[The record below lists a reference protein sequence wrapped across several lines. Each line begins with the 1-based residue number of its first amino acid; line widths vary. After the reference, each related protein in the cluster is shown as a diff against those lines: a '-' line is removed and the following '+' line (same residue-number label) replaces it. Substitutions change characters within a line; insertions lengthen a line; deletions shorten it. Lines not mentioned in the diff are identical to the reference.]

1 MGPRV
6 PYARMATSAPPPVRQ
21 ALVIHPGALG
31 DLLQAVPALRALATV
46 DGGLRV
52 SLAAQPRLAA
62 LLAGTSVVDEALS
75 FESLGLDN
83 LFADA
88 PVSATLADHLDRY
101 HVVVSWF
108 GARAAPYPERLR
120 ALVPRAVLA
129 PPVPDA
135 DDATPV
141 WRHLLAGLAALGPPL
156 AEPRAIAP
164 RGAWLAPLAVPR
176 EWRERGR
183 AVVAALGAG
192 PPLLVVHAGAG
203 GDWKRWPPER
213 FAEAIAGIVRGT
225 DCALLLHEGPADHEA
240 TRALGARLDALG
252 AAPNRAS
259 LVEPDLPLLAGVFAQ
274 ASAYLG
280 GDSGIS
286 HLATAAGTPAVILYP
301 EATRA
306 RWAPWSSRA
315 IALPADDDPTAA
327 ARAALQLCLRLRGRA
342 A

>member
-1 MGPRV
+1 
-6 PYARMATSAPPPVRQ
+6 MATPAPPPSRH

-31 DLLQAVPALRALATV
+31 DVLQAVPALRALATL

-52 SLAAQPRLAA
+52 SLAAQPRLAT
-62 LLAGTSVVDEALS
+62 LLAGTGVVHEALS
-75 FESLGLDN
+75 FDSLGLDN

-88 PVSATLADHLDRY
+88 PVSAALADRLDRY
-101 HVVVSWF
+101 HAVVSWF
-108 GARAAPYPERLR
+108 GARSAPYPERLR
-120 ALVPRAVLA
+120 ALVSRAVLA

-135 DDATPV
+135 DDPAPV
-141 WRHLLAGLAALGPPL
+141 WRHLLASL
-156 AEPRAIAP
+156 AELGAPLGGPGAIAP
-164 RGAWLAPLAVPR
+164 RAVWRAPLAVPR

-183 AVVAALGAG
+183 AAAAGLGAG
-192 PPLLVVHAGAG
+192 PPTLVVHAGAG

-225 DCALLLHEGPADHEA
+225 ACTLLLHEGPADHEA

-252 AAPNRAS
+252 VAPDRAS
-259 LVEPDLPLLAGVFAQ
+259 LVEPDLPLLAGVLAE

-286 HLATAAGTPAVILYP
+286 HLAAAVGVPAVILFP
-301 EATRA
+301 ESTRA
-306 RWAPWSSRA
+306 RWAPWSARA
-315 IALPADDDPTAA
+315 IALPAEDEPTAA
-327 ARAALQLCLRLRGRA
+327 ARAALQLCVRLRGRA

>member
-1 MGPRV
+1 
-6 PYARMATSAPPPVRQ
+6 MATSPPPPARE

-31 DLLQAVPALRALATV
+31 DVLQAVPALRALATF

-52 SLAAQPRLAA
+52 SLAAQPRLAT
-62 LLAGTSVVDEALS
+62 LLAGTGVVNEALS
-75 FESLGLDN
+75 FEALGLDN

-88 PVSATLADHLDRY
+88 PVSAALADRLDRY

-141 WRHLLAGLAALGPPL
+141 WRHLLASLAALGPPL
-156 AEPRAIAP
+156 AGPRVAAPRA
-164 RGAWLAPLAVPR
+164 AWRAPLAVSR
-176 EWRERGR
+176 EWRDRGR
-183 AVVAALGAG
+183 AAVAALGAG
-192 PPLLVVHAGAG
+192 RPTVVVHAGAG
-203 GDWKRWPPER
+203 GDWKRWPPDR
-213 FAEAIAGIVRGT
+213 FAEAIAGMVRGT
-225 DCALLLHEGPADHEA
+225 GCALVVHEGPADHEA

-252 AAPNRAS
+252 VAPDRAS
-259 LVEPDLPLLAGVFAQ
+259 LVEPDLPLLVGVFAG

-280 GDSGIS
+280 GDSGVS
-286 HLATAAGTPAVILYP
+286 HLAAAAGTPSVILYP

-306 RWAPWSSRA
+306 GWAPWSPRA
-315 IALPADDDPTAA
+315 IALPADDDATAA
-327 ARAALQLCLRLRGRA
+327 ARAALQLSVRLRGRA

>member
-1 MGPRV
+1 
-6 PYARMATSAPPPVRQ
+6 MAKPAPPSPHR

-31 DLLQAVPALRALATV
+31 DVLQAVPALRALATL

-52 SLAAQPRLAA
+52 SLAAQPRLGA
-62 LLAGTSVVDEALS
+62 LLAGTGVVHESLS
-75 FESLGLDN
+75 FDSLGLDN

-88 PVSATLADHLDRY
+88 PVSAALADRLDRY
-101 HVVVSWF
+101 HAVVSWF

-135 DDATPV
+135 DDPTPV
-141 WRHLLAGLAALGPPL
+141 WRHLLASL
-156 AEPRAIAP
+156 AELGAPFGRPAATAP
-164 RGAWLAPLAVPR
+164 REAWRAPFAVPR
-176 EWRERGR
+176 AWRERGR
-183 AVVAALGAG
+183 AAMAGRGASR
-192 PPLLVVHAGAG
+192 PTLVVHAGAG

-225 DCALLLHEGPADHEA
+225 DCTLLLHEGPADHEA

-252 AAPNRAS
+252 VARDRAS
-259 LVEPDLPLLAGVFAQ
+259 LIEPDLPLLAGVLAE

-280 GDSGIS
+280 GDSGTS
-286 HLATAAGTPAVILYP
+286 HLAAAVGVPAVILYP

-306 RWAPWSSRA
+306 RWAPWSARA
-315 IALPADDDPTAA
+315 IGLPAEDEPTAA
-327 ARAALQLCLRLRGRA
+327 ARAALQLCIRLRDRA

>member
-31 DLLQAVPALRALATV
+31 DVLQAVPALRALTTL

-52 SLAAQPRLAA
+52 SLAAQPRLAT
-62 LLAGTSVVDEALS
+62 LLAGASVVDEALS

-88 PVSATLADHLDRY
+88 PVSAALADLLDRY

-141 WRHLLAGLAALGPPL
+141 WRHLLASLAALGPPL
-156 AEPRAIAP
+156 TGSRATAP
-164 RGAWLAPLAVPR
+164 RGASLAPLAVPR

-183 AVVAALGAG
+183 AAVAALGAG
-192 PPLLVVHAGAG
+192 PPLLVAHAGAG

-225 DCALLLHEGPADHEA
+225 GCALLLHEGPADHEA

-259 LVEPDLPLLAGVFAQ
+259 LVEPDLPLLAGVLAQ

-286 HLATAAGTPAVILYP
+286 HLAAAAGTPSVILYP

-327 ARAALQLCLRLRGRA
+327 ARAALQLCVRLRGRA